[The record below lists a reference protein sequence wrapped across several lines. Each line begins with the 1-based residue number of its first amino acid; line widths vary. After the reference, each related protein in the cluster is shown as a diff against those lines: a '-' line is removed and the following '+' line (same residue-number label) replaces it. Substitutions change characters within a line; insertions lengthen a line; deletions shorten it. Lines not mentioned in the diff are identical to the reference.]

1 MSTNLHHTIMR
12 RVYYAYA
19 IRLLMSRATAYLA
32 ALALALIVFAQM
44 VSVSAVFHNMLSV
57 RVGEIHRFFISAFLN
72 TEVWTLLVLG
82 VCTVLFGAIVR
93 EFQRGGNSPQ
103 QLRMG

>member
-1 MSTNLHHTIMR
+1 MR

-19 IRLLMSRATAYLA
+19 LRMLMSRTAAYLA
-32 ALALALIVFAQM
+32 ALALALLVFAQM

-82 VCTVLFGAIVR
+82 VCVVLFGAIVR
-93 EFQRGGNSPQ
+93 EVQRGGSSPR